1 MSKVGAAVAA
11 LALQL
16 GVVLLVVSVWPPSPP
31 YVRPTATVSPA
42 AAAAPTV
49 AATPTGSVTAGPTP
63 PASATP
69 ARPIPPG
76 YRIQMPR
83 LAIDLEIRE
92 GDIERDTVQQRTPEH
107 YAFHL
112 PGTAIPGTG
121 ANSYIYAHARTG
133 MFLALWNT
141 RIGDVVLIQTPDGR
155 SLRFVVSEIHPRVPP
170 TDVEW
175 AEPTPPDR
183 LTLQTSTGPNPGDP
197 RFVVVALPG

>member
-1 MSKVGAAVAA
+1 MSKLGAAFAT
-11 LALQL
+11 LALEL
-16 GVVLLVVSVWPPSPP
+16 GAVLLLASACPASPP
-31 YVRPTATVSPA
+31 LMRSPVIATATVA
-42 AAAAPTV
+42 AASPVPAP
-49 AATPTGSVTAGPTP
+49 ATTALPSPTP
-63 PASATP
+63 IG
-69 ARPIPPG
+69 PIPAG

-83 LAIDLEIRE
+83 LAIDLEIVE
-92 GDIERDTVQQRTPEH
+92 GDLERDTVQQRTPEH

-141 RIGDVVLIQTPDGR
+141 RVGDVVLILTPDGR

-170 TDVEW
+170 SEVTW
-175 AEPTPPDR
+175 TSPTPPDR